1 MANEAIYV
9 HLLGSHAIMPQQQ
22 GFSNV
27 YVLFSPENFVIS
39 PRGVILMCLQLSLEI
54 PRGYL
59 GRLFSLS
66 DMNVRGVFVGA
77 EEIQPSTWWELSVVL
92 FNHSD
97 VFFYGSRGQPVACM
111 LLERVIFPCVHR
123 ASLV

>member
-1 MANEAIYV
+1 MADEAIYV
-9 HLLGSHAIMPQQQ
+9 HLLGSRAIMPQQQ
-22 GFSNV
+22 GFSNL

-39 PRGVILMCLQLSLEI
+39 PRGVLLVSLQLSMDI

-77 EEIQPSTWWELSVVL
+77 QDIQPSTWWEMSVVL

-97 VFFYGSRGQPVACM
+97 EFFYGFRGQPVACL
-111 LLERVIFPCVHR
+111 LLERVIYPCLHR